1 MNNIINKL
9 NYLEKL
15 VSENLNYSKSFNT
28 LRAYRSDFRD
38 FEIFCLKYQLPFL
51 PTNPKAI
58 SLYLSNLSLNSKF
71 STLKRRLASI
81 SVVHK
86 LKGHHLDCKHPLI
99 MENLNGIKRKI
110 GVKQLGKKPLLYN
123 NLINIID
130 YIDHKIVNKNI
141 LLTRDKSLLL
151 IGFAGGFRRSELS
164 NLKEHNLEFV
174 ADGVKI
180 SVEKSKNDQFG
191 EGLVKAIPYFKNE
204 KYCPVIALKHWIKI
218 RTKIKKN
225 LFECSDKTISLIVK
239 KYVSLIGLNH
249 QLYSGHSLRSGFATS
264 TASFGADERSI
275 MIMTG
280 HKSTEMVRRYIRDA
294 NLFQNNALN
303 TINK

>member
-1 MNNIINKL
+1 MNELITDIKKL
-9 NYLEKL
+9 QADTLD
-15 VSENLNYSKSFNT
+15 NLKNSKAPNT
-28 LRAYRSDFRD
+28 VRAYKADITDF
-38 FEIFCLKYQLPFL
+38 IGFCNRHNLKVLPAS
-51 PTNPKAI
+51 PNI
-58 SLYLSNLSLNSKF
+58 VSLYLTNLSKTSKF